1 MVTPDISDLEGRIR
15 QTLRDPRRELPAWP
29 DPMRRVRRAA
39 RRQRTRLALVTT
51 GLAGG
56 AAAVI
61 VAVALPTSAG
71 KPQHIVSAPACPALA
86 AELAPPA
93 QSKDQG
99 QLVNHLVRPGALAVG
114 PRGQLYIAD
123 DGRNQ
128 ILLALPGGRFKV
140 VAGNGRR
147 GYSGDGG
154 GAYRASLNDPGGMA
168 VAGNGTIYFADT
180 GNNRVRAVSASGRI
194 TTVAGNGRYGTWAAG
209 GTPALKT
216 SLGDPADV
224 AVSPGGCLYIAD
236 EGNSEILRL
245 SAAGR
250 LVRVA
255 GVPGAAGVT
264 GSGKPAARSSADGP
278 NGLAF
283 DRAGNLYVAGFDT
296 KTLLMITP
304 GGRMRLPAGL
314 TGFYPRGPGGLVTG
328 PDGGVIAMNG
338 QLVQRITSRG
348 LRTLLDL
355 ARVHPAGISG
365 FLPNGIAAAADGAIY
380 LDTHAGNGYS
390 TKTALIEIG
399 PNGRA
404 RVLWQH

>member
-1 MVTPDISDLEGRIR
+1 VAQDVSGLEDRIR
-15 QTLRDPRRELPAWP
+15 QTLHDPRRELPAWP

-39 RRQRTRLALVTT
+39 RRQRGRLALVST
-51 GLAGG
+51 GLAG

-71 KPQHIVSAPACPALA
+71 KPQRIVSAPACPALTA
-86 AELAPPA
+86 GLAPPA
-93 QSKDQG
+93 PGRDQG
-99 QLVNHLVRPGALAVG
+99 RIINRLVRPGALAVG

-123 DGRNQ
+123 DGLDQ
-128 ILLALPGGRFKV
+128 ILQALPGGRFKV
-140 VAGNGRR
+140 VAGNGTR

-154 GAYRASLNDPGGMA
+154 PAYRASLNDPGGVA
-168 VAGNGTIYFADT
+168 VTGNGTIYFADT

-194 TTVAGNGRYGTWAAG
+194 TTIAGNGRYGNWIGG

-216 SLGDPADV
+216 GLGDPAAV

-245 SAAGR
+245 DAAGR
-250 LVRVA
+250 LVHVA
-255 GVPGAAGVT
+255 GVPGAGGVT
-264 GSGKPAARSSADGP
+264 GNGRPAARSTVDGP

-283 DRAGNLYVAGFDT
+283 DRAGNLYIAGFDT
-296 KTLLMITP
+296 KALLMIAA
-304 GGRMRLPAGL
+304 GGRMRLPNGL

-338 QLVQRITSRG
+338 QLVQRISGRGPRTILDFSR
-348 LRTLLDL
+348 
-355 ARVHPAGISG
+355 AHPAGISG

-380 LDTHAGNGYS
+380 LDTQAGNGYS
-390 TKTALIEIG
+390 TKTALIEIE
-399 PNGRA
+399 PNGRQ
-404 RVLWQH
+404 RVLWQS

>member
-1 MVTPDISDLEGRIR
+1 M
-15 QTLRDPRRELPAWP
+15 
-29 DPMRRVRRAA
+29 
-39 RRQRTRLALVTT
+39 
-51 GLAGG
+51 
-56 AAAVI
+56 
-61 VAVALPTSAG
+61 
-71 KPQHIVSAPACPALA
+71 
-86 AELAPPA
+86 
-93 QSKDQG
+93 
-99 QLVNHLVRPGALAVG
+99 G

-328 PDGGVIAMNG
+328 PDGGIIAMNG